1 MKKTLGILTGLLS
14 IIILV
19 CAYSSYKNSA
29 NQVTNIET
37 NEVINFINKDFAEK
51 DLKTKND
58 KELSTQDFE
67 TVYKLSKSFLN
78 DYYSQR
84 AGSSMIDFSKY
95 IVNENLLRYS
105 NKRILVENQ
114 DMDIKEISIGLD
126 KSQFIHDEKSYYLSY
141 AIVTKDSN
149 IGGFG
154 EAVEILISNINGNL
168 VISDWYIRYG
178 AGSSSFDEKFRPNEL
193 INSPKI
199 WDNQEY
205 VKKIFKKAG
214 ISQSEFY

>member
-1 MKKTLGILTGLLS
+1 MKKTLIILIGLLS
-14 IIILV
+14 IIILIYG
-19 CAYSSYKNSA
+19 CSSYKNSA
-29 NQVTNIET
+29 NQVTNIKT
-37 NEVINFINKDFAEK
+37 NTVVNFIDKDSAEK
-51 DLKTKND
+51 DFKAKND

-67 TVYKLSKSFLN
+67 AAYKLGKSFLN

-84 AGSSMIDFSKY
+84 AGASIINFSKY

-105 NKRILVENQ
+105 NKRVLVENQ
-114 DMDIKEISIGLD
+114 DMDIKEVSIGLN
-126 KSQFIHDEKSYYLSY
+126 KAHFILNEKSYYIAYSI
-141 AIVTKDSN
+141 ATKDSN

-154 EAVEILISNINGNL
+154 EVVEILISNINGNL

-193 INSPKI
+193 INSPRI

-205 VKKIFKKAG
+205 VKNIFEKAG
-214 ISQSEFY
+214 IS